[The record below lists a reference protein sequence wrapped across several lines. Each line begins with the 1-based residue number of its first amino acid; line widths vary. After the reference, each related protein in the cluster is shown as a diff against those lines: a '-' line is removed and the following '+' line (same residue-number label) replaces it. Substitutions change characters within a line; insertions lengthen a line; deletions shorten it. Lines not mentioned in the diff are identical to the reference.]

1 MNNFLV
7 NLDLNKLQS
16 DKEFSKS
23 LTPKS
28 KFNAEYVKLLC
39 EANYSLT
46 NPYDMPDLSISVTDN
61 DLVDDLTQYDNGNNT
76 ETLDKITIHMADVRE
91 RINATPIDSKIKAVI
106 FNV

>member
-16 DKEFSKS
+16 DEKILQS
-23 LTPKS
+23 LTSKS
-28 KFNAEYVKLLC
+28 KFNAEYIKLLC

-61 DLVDDLTQYDNGNNT
+61 NLVDDLTQYDNGNNT
-76 ETLDKITIHMADVRE
+76 ETLDKITIHMNDVRE
-91 RINATPIDSKIKAVI
+91 RISATPIDANIKAVI

>member
-23 LTPKS
+23 LTSKS

-61 DLVDDLTQYDNGNNT
+61 NLVDDLTQYDNGNNT